1 MKITVL
7 DEQGL
12 VLTEITARVG
22 RSPGHILVD
31 WATRPDALFQYY
43 FDRGSRAVTAV
54 IGASEWSAVLGT
66 RWQIGARCWFLHVL
80 VPVRAPAV
88 AAARACSTPDSAP
101 GASYTRRSRAVRVAT
116 DIDALAA
123 TPIYEQRGILA

>member
-12 VLTEITARVG
+12 VLTEITSRVG

-54 IGASEWSAVLGT
+54 IGAAEWSAVLGT
-66 RWQIGARCWFLHVL
+66 RWQMGARFWFLHTFNPAPTAPLGRDAPVTQDTEL
-80 VPVRAPAV
+80 VATGIPSPHAKHADAAHPAPAV
-88 AAARACSTPDSAP
+88 A
-101 GASYTRRSRAVRVAT
+101 TRVSDPQGVPA
-116 DIDALAA
+116 
-123 TPIYEQRGILA
+123 